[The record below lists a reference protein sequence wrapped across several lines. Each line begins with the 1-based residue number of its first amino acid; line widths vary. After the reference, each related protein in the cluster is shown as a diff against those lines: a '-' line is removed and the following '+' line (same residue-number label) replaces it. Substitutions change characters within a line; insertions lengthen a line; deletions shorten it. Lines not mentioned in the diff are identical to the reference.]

1 MHCFVFIYTL
11 GHILKRFVDLENTL
25 NLCQIVLNMNWSV
38 KLLWHGYKV
47 VVRSRLMGSLL
58 GVFT

>member
-25 NLCQIVLNMNWSV
+25 NLSQIVLNMNWSV

-47 VVRSRLMGSLL
+47 VVRSSSWAPY
-58 GVFT
+58 